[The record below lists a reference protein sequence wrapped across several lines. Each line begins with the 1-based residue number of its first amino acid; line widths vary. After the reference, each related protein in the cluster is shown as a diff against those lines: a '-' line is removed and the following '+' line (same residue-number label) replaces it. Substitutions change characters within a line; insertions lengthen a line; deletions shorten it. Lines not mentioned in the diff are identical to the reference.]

1 MRTWIICSFIG
12 ATLVLSAAG
21 CAIPAPT
28 RIVVTATPEAAAV
41 QPTPAPAAP
50 APGTMNLP
58 YDQLER
64 LLENLYVE
72 LYERASPSVV
82 HITSR
87 TQVFDFFRGPIPDE
101 GTGSGFIYDA
111 QGHIVTNHHVIANA
125 DEIEVILA
133 DGSRHRA
140 QVVGTDAY
148 NDLAVIRVPGLDTD
162 RFRPLP
168 IGSTRHLK
176 VGMPVIAIGNPFG
189 LDRTLT
195 TGVISA
201 LGRTIERRDQAALG
215 EMIQTDAAINP
226 GNSGGPLLNLR
237 GEVIGVNTSIAS
249 PIGASVGIGFA
260 VPADTVKRV
269 VPELIAKGRYDHP
282 WLGITA
288 YEINPDL
295 ANALQL
301 PVQRGL
307 LIAQL
312 YPGEAADRAGVRGA
326 IRRLPI
332 GNGYLLVG
340 GDILTAIDDQPIATR
355 DQLTLYLENNKRVG
369 ETVTLSLLRDGQPIT
384 LTATLTA
391 RP

>member
-1 MRTWIICSFIG
+1 MRTWILCGFIST
-12 ATLVLSAAG
+12 TLALSASG

-50 APGTMNLP
+50 ASGTMNLP

-168 IGSTRHLK
+168 IGSTQNLK

-326 IRRLPI
+326 TRRLPI

>member
-1 MRTWIICSFIG
+1 MRTWILCGFIST
-12 ATLVLSAAG
+12 TLALSASG

-41 QPTPAPAAP
+41 QPTPAPVAP
-50 APGTMNLP
+50 ASGATNLP

-87 TQVFDFFRGPIPDE
+87 TQVFDFFRGLIPDE